1 MGTRTRLLEGYSV
14 DAGADNIVVAAE
26 GTNPGPRRNAV
37 FQLNTGEEK
46 TWTVIAPRVMKTVQS
61 CQTVNWD
68 TRLFLLATSFTNRRI
83 DLQGPL

>member
-46 TWTVIAPRVMKTVQS
+46 T
-61 CQTVNWD
+61 
-68 TRLFLLATSFTNRRI
+68 
-83 DLQGPL
+83 